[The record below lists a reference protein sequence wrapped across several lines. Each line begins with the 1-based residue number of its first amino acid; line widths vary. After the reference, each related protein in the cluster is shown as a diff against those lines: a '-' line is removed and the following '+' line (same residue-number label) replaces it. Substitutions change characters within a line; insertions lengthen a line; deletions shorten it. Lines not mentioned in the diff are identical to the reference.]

1 MIVGGN
7 LCSIIGGDVVPVDS
21 CDLNTWPGHWL
32 GCLLMEYSN
41 IYGEVVPEDRC
52 EDRTTNIITTVDP
65 LVIAPWPSN
74 CRSKQIQS

>member
-41 IYGEVVPEDRC
+41 IYGEVVPEDPNPDQQI
-52 EDRTTNIITTVDP
+52 EDRRTNIITTESP
-65 LVIAPWPSN
+65 RGLN
-74 CRSKQIQS
+74 